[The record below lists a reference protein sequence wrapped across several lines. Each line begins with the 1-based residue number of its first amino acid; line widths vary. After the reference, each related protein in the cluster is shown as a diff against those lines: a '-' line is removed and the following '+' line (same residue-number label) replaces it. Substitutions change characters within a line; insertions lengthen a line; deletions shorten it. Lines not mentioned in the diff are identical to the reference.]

1 MVVMGRLV
9 LSNGS
14 VSSDIV
20 TCDVMGM
27 AAVVVQLAIRWILI
41 LFIHVYLQPQKEN
54 IYTSYLELDLGSV
67 EPCISGPKRYTK
79 HSFLKADTNV
89 DSLGIHRCSSL

>member
-20 TCDVMGM
+20 TCDVMGI

-54 IYTSYLELDLGSV
+54 IYTSYLELDLNSV

>member
-9 LSNGS
+9 LSNDS

-20 TCDVMGM
+20 TSDVMGM